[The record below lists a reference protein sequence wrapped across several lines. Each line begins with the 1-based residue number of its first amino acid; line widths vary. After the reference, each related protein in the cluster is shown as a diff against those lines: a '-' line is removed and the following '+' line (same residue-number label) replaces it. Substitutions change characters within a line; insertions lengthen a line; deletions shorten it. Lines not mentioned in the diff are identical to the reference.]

1 MNKSKSFSEYYA
13 GESPVPFYILFTLF
27 VFSNMLRVINFIEP
41 VGIQVLTI
49 RLAVNTVL
57 LIVCAMYAAF
67 TLLLWRIEPSTI
79 VTAIGIV
86 SVVGFGWNI
95 IGLTNEFF
103 CTVIAAFLVLLAYQ
117 RDYKIMLKIVMIC
130 HVVTM
135 AVAALGL
142 PLGYTELV
150 YKVATTD
157 VGYSMGLI
165 YSNHV
170 GRMAFL
176 ILMIAWY
183 LWGQDKLLLSVAV
196 AWATAAVMWFVIECK
211 TIAGFLVL
219 FPLCWGIIKIL
230 VKIES
235 ESVAWKVIKGAGK
248 AVLLAMP
255 FLCMLFTYIMGLHRA
270 FFLDHWHFGQ
280 PIYAL
285 WMRFISAGV
294 LFKVY
299 GFPLLGRDILNE
311 NGILEI
317 INGHVYMANI
327 VDNAFIYYLIAI
339 GGIALIA
346 CMLWISFGTYR
357 AIKNKDYAFLLMNVF
372 MCGYGILEIVLF
384 QFEHNFLFFYPM
396 TAAALA
402 YKSLKSPDEENTGIN
417 ENDKED
423 TDLEDG
429 DLKDIDL
436 IDTDL
441 EDENLKDKDLVDK
454 DLVDKDLEDTDSEE
468 IDSNE
473 EVPEAPPV

>member
-13 GESPVPFYILFTLF
+13 GESPVPFYIVFTLF

-41 VGIQVLTI
+41 VGIRVVTI

-57 LIVCAMYAAF
+57 LIFCAMYTAF
-67 TLLLWRIEPSTI
+67 TLLLWRIEPFTI
-79 VTAIGIV
+79 AAAVGII
-86 SVVGFGWNI
+86 SVVGFGWNL
-95 IGLTNEFF
+95 IGLTTEFF
-103 CTVIAAFLVLLAYQ
+103 CTVIAAFLVILAYQ

-130 HVVTM
+130 HIATMVVG
-135 AVAALGL
+135 ALGL

-170 GRMAFL
+170 GRMTFL

-183 LWGQDKLLLSVAV
+183 LWGQDKMLLSAAV
-196 AWATAAVMWFVIECK
+196 AWASAAVMWFVIECK
-211 TIAGFLVL
+211 TIAGFLVI
-219 FPLCWGIIKIL
+219 FPLCWWIIRIL
-230 VKIES
+230 VKMDNGN
-235 ESVAWKVIKGAGK
+235 VVWKVIKGASK

-255 FLCMLFTYIMGLHRA
+255 FLCMLFTYIMGLHRT

-280 PIYAL
+280 PIFAL

-299 GFPLLGRDILNE
+299 GFPLLGRDIRQE
-311 NGILEI
+311 SGIMEI
-317 INGHVYMANI
+317 IDGHVHMVSI
-327 VDNAFIYYLIAI
+327 VDNAYIYYLIAI

-357 AIKNKDYAFLLMNVF
+357 AIKNKNYAFLLMNVF
-372 MCGYGILEIVLF
+372 MCGYGILEVVLF

-396 TAAALA
+396 TATALA
-402 YKSLKSPDEENTGIN
+402 YKSLKKPDAEQNADTEV
-417 ENDKED
+417 NDKED
-423 TDLEDG
+423 TDLDEG
-429 DLKDIDL
+429 DLEDIDL
-436 IDTDL
+436 TDTAL
-441 EDENLKDKDLVDK
+441 EE
-454 DLVDKDLEDTDSEE
+454 TDSEE
-468 IDSNE
+468 TDSNK